1 MDETGG
7 LTLDTNTLTF
17 DDNSQNNDLASPQE
31 LVFPQND
38 TLGAAYNL
46 LYNTADDA
54 TDYII
59 GEDEDVG
66 GQSLLLEGGGY
77 LISEDYIIGGG
88 SATGDRQ
95 VAQNDLFET
104 LDDNI
109 LDFSESN
116 PFGDAGS
123 AE

>member
-1 MDETGG
+1 MVRT
-7 LTLDTNTLTF
+7 
-17 DDNSQNNDLASPQE
+17 NDLASPQE
-31 LVFPQND
+31 LAFPQND

-66 GQSLLLEGGGY
+66 GQSLLARRWWLPYFRGLYNRWGGPPQV
-77 LISEDYIIGGG
+77 IG
-88 SATGDRQ
+88 Q
-95 VAQNDLFET
+95 VAQNDLFDT
-104 LDDNI
+104 LDDDI

-116 PFGDAGS
+116 PFGDAGE